1 MSEIV
6 PPAIGPQASTILLV
20 DDEVDI
26 LPEYQEL
33 LELEGLHAL
42 TTSSP
47 DHALDMVKQH
57 SDIAVV
63 VTDLKMAGLNGAEL
77 IKAMRRSVSSSR
89 ALSFIVLT
97 GDASA
102 CQDLDASDIPILLK
116 PVNLLA
122 LIAAIR
128 AALPGKRP

>member
-1 MSEIV
+1 MFEIV
-6 PPAIGPQASTILLV
+6 LPAIGPQAPQILLV
-20 DDEVDI
+20 DDEADI

-33 LELEGLHAL
+33 LELEGLNAL

-47 DHALDMVKQH
+47 AHALDLVKQR

-77 IKAMRRSVSSSR
+77 IKAMRGSISASR
-89 ALSFIVLT
+89 TLSFIVLT

-116 PVNLLA
+116 PVNLSA

-128 AALPGKRP
+128 AALPGMQP